1 MKLIDIIEFDPSE
14 KIKKGR
20 LTKKISM
27 ENLIANEKFIDGY
40 EIKKFDSGSKFRNED
55 ILFARITPCLEN
67 GKTSKVT
74 ILDQNEIGYG
84 STEFIVLRGKKN
96 TNSDFVYYLSR
107 SNIFRAKA
115 IKCME
120 GTSGRKRVNEDALK
134 LFEMDLPNTVQ
145 QKKISEFLNCFD
157 EIIKNNIKINFL
169 LNSIIK
175 QIFSYW
181 FTQFDFPNQEG
192 LPYKSNGGKM
202 KNCVKLNI
210 EIPVNWK
217 TGKFED
223 ILDELECGDRPGGGV
238 SQFLDGVPSIGAENI
253 LGIGKYEYGSEKF
266 TPVEYFEKMKMG
278 KVKSN
283 DVLMYKDGASL
294 GRVSMFK
301 NNFPYEK
308 CSINSHV
315 FILRSK
321 NMVSQNYL
329 YYWLDQDFI
338 KKLIIS
344 IGRKAAQPGINQDDV
359 KGLPIL
365 IPDQKTIIN
374 FDNLINSKIDMIFN
388 NSTANRKLSLDR
400 NWYLNKLVNKNIT
413 IS

>member
-84 STEFIVLRGKKN
+84 STEFIVLRSKKN

-134 LFEMDLPNTVQ
+134 LFEMDLPNSVQ
-145 QKKISEFLNCFD
+145 QTKISEYLNCFD
-157 EIIKNNIKINFL
+157 EIIKKNIKMNFL

-192 LPYKSNGGKM
+192 FPYRSNGGKM
-202 KNCVKLNI
+202 KNCEKLNI
-210 EIPVNWK
+210 EIPANWK
-217 TGKFED
+217 TVKFED
-223 ILDELECGDRPGGGV
+223 ILDELECGDRPEGGV
-238 SQFLDGVPSIGAENI
+238 SQFLDGIPSIGAENI

-266 TPVEYFEKMKMG
+266 IPIEYYEKMKMG
-278 KVKSN
+278 KIKSN

-321 NMVSQNYL
+321 NIVSQNYL

-344 IGRKAAQPGINQDDV
+344 IGKKAAQPGINQEDV

-365 IPDQKTIIN
+365 IPDQETILN

-388 NSTANRKLSLDR
+388 NSIANRKLSLDR
-400 NWYLNKLVNKNIT
+400 DWYLNKLINKNIT

>member
-1 MKLIDIIEFDPSE
+1 MKLIDIIEFDPLE

-40 EIKKFDSGSKFRNED
+40 EIKQFDLGSKFRNED

-84 STEFIVLRGKKN
+84 STEFIVLRSKKN

-107 SNIFRAKA
+107 SDIFRAKA

-134 LFEMDLPNTVQ
+134 LFEMDLPNLVQ
-145 QKKISEFLNCFD
+145 HKKISEYLNCFD
-157 EIIKNNIKINFL
+157 EIIKNNIKMNFL

-202 KNCVKLNI
+202 KNCEKLNI
-210 EIPVNWK
+210 EIPANWK

-238 SQFLDGVPSIGAENI
+238 S
-253 LGIGKYEYGSEKF
+253 
-266 TPVEYFEKMKMG
+266 
-278 KVKSN
+278 
-283 DVLMYKDGASL
+283 
-294 GRVSMFK
+294 
-301 NNFPYEK
+301 
-308 CSINSHV
+308 
-315 FILRSK
+315 
-321 NMVSQNYL
+321 
-329 YYWLDQDFI
+329 
-338 KKLIIS
+338 
-344 IGRKAAQPGINQDDV
+344 
-359 KGLPIL
+359 
-365 IPDQKTIIN
+365 
-374 FDNLINSKIDMIFN
+374 
-388 NSTANRKLSLDR
+388 
-400 NWYLNKLVNKNIT
+400 
-413 IS
+413 